1 MPFWAGVVLGQKKEL
16 VVNGNYFLDNSIN
29 IESIDTKSNNLFLSN
44 IETFKGKRYRL
55 SVKAI
60 EDRLVY
66 FRFWEF
72 NNDTTLNKSINGK
85 SNSIVYDLPLND
97 FNRLVSPLYDRIEW
111 RVGAY
116 TVPFKLRFGEFNFDS
131 NVNLGTNLGA
141 KIRCNREVENGLAF
155 EPIIGFGL
163 ASIKMD
169 DTNSKALTATNISA
183 FTLNTGVL
191 FHINSSIN
199 LGLTWGYDWISHND
213 QINYNWKHN
222 GKGWLGI
229 GINVAFTKEDK
240 NEQKSNK
247 NQTK

>member
-1 MPFWAGVVLGQKKEL
+1 M
-16 VVNGNYFLDNSIN
+16 
-29 IESIDTKSNNLFLSN
+29 
-44 IETFKGKRYRL
+44 
-55 SVKAI
+55 
-60 EDRLVY
+60 
-66 FRFWEF
+66 
-72 NNDTTLNKSINGK
+72 
-85 SNSIVYDLPLND
+85 
-97 FNRLVSPLYDRIEW
+97 SPLYDKIEW
-111 RVGAY
+111 RVGGY

-131 NVNLGTNLGA
+131 NVNIGTNLGA
-141 KIRCNREVENGLAF
+141 KIRYNREVENGFAF